1 MRVSEEKIQRIAER
15 LAGILQSRPD
25 LVRFEGG
32 GRGLDR
38 AIARFLTADLR
49 IEDEITHEALDRL
62 GTYSRNLTPGG
73 TEWTLLLE
81 KHKEEIAA
89 RRGYVI
95 S

>member
-1 MRVSEEKIQRIAER
+1 VRLSEEKVHRIAAR
-15 LAGILQSRPD
+15 LAEALASRPD
-25 LVRFEGG
+25 LMRFDGSPGTLE
-32 GRGLDR
+32 RD
-38 AIARFLTADLR
+38 IARFLVADLR

-62 GTYSRNLTPGG
+62 KTYSRKLTPGD